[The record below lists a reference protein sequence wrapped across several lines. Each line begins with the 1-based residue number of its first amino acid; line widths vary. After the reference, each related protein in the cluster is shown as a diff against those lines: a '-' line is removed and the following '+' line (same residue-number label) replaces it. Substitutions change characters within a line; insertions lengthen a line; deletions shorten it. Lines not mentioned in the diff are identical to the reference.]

1 MTDSYGI
8 PIFEGDVIYQEYW
21 LENMKLDMWHFVCW
35 DEKLGCFIARCCNQD
50 GVAEYDDP
58 YDRNGYAPMLREWVE
73 EKTVIGNIHCVECDL
88 NASIKSNPNL
98 SCPTAKPDS
107 REDFWNFY
115 YKNGFEKTFKKY
127 YNKIII
133 KKIKRRIMN
142 KDEVL

>member
-73 EKTVIGNIHCVECDL
+73 EKTVIGNIHCHNTSKDGCTT
-88 NASIKSNPNL
+88 NSIKVFLFGAILRLRVNGASN
-98 SCPTAKPDS
+98 CEK
-107 REDFWNFY
+107 
-115 YKNGFEKTFKKY
+115 KNSHPIT
-127 YNKIII
+127 
-133 KKIKRRIMN
+133 
-142 KDEVL
+142 